1 MNQKERRAARGL
13 QIVAVCCCFC
23 LLAVG
28 AGVTYRAMDREKAG
42 GGETLQKEQPVTAVQ
57 SKTIEIAQ
65 AEQQG
70 EAEKTKEIKG
80 NKGNKSTACKEK
92 RTACVCSAAG
102 GGNEGGSGV
111 QYRPCHL

>member
-42 GGETLQKEQPVTAVQ
+42 GSETLQKEQPVTAVQ
-57 SKTIEIAQ
+57 SNCAGGA
-65 AEQQG
+65 AEG
-70 EAEKTKEIKG
+70 SRENKG
-80 NKGNKSTACKEK
+80 NKGSEGSKGNESTACKEK

-102 GGNEGGSGV
+102 GGNEGGFGV
-111 QYRPCHL
+111 QHRPCHL

>member
-42 GGETLQKEQPVTAVQ
+42 GSRENKGN
-57 SKTIEIAQ
+57 
-65 AEQQG
+65 
-70 EAEKTKEIKG
+70 KG

>member
-42 GGETLQKEQPVTAVQ
+42 DGE
-57 SKTIEIAQ
+57 
-65 AEQQG
+65 G
-70 EAEKTKEIKG
+70 
-80 NKGNKSTACKEK
+80 TACDSGTEQNN
-92 RTACVCSAAG
+92 RDCAGGAAG
-102 GGNEGGSGV
+102 GS
-111 QYRPCHL
+111 

>member
-42 GGETLQKEQPVTAVQ
+42 DGDL
-57 SKTIEIAQ
+57 
-65 AEQQG
+65 AEG
-70 EAEKTKEIKG
+70 
-80 NKGNKSTACKEK
+80 TACDSGTEQNN
-92 RTACVCSAAG
+92 RDCAGGAAG
-102 GGNEGGSGV
+102 GS
-111 QYRPCHL
+111 